1 MSPTGTSYILKR
13 RQSNYVFA
21 ERSVDWSLP
30 GMEYSRTDV
39 VLLVT
44 TTLAVAAFLLY
55 IAFGPMQWS

>member
-1 MSPTGTSYILKR
+1 MSSRKVPLTGL
-13 RQSNYVFA
+13 
-21 ERSVDWSLP
+21 LP

-39 VLLVT
+39 VLLII